1 MTRMRSAMCMS
12 AAMMFAAVTL
22 TAQDAMDKPAG
33 KMDKKAQ
40 SMTGCVQAGSSPGTF
55 MLTNATPTMG
65 DEKMGA
71 DAMGAAKAGMGPI
84 MLSAMDVDLAAHV
97 GHKVTVTGTMSGKM
111 KHDDMMKDDKAK
123 DADKTAASGMESAA
137 AGPTLKVKS
146 VTMVAST
153 CS

>member
-33 KMDKKAQ
+33 NMDKKAQ
-40 SMTGCVQAGSSPGTF
+40 SMTGCVQAGTSPGTF
-55 MLTNATPTMG
+55 VLTNATPAMG
-65 DEKMGA
+65 DEKSA

-137 AGPTLKVKS
+137 GGPTLKVKS

-153 CS
+153 CP

>member
-12 AAMMFAAVTL
+12 AAMMLAAVTV
-22 TAQDAMDKPAG
+22 TAQDAMDKPAA

-71 DAMGAAKAGMGPI
+71 DAMGAAKAGTGPI
-84 MLSAMDVDLAAHV
+84 MLSATDVDLAAHV
-97 GHKVTVTGTMSGKM
+97 GHKVTVTGSMSGKM
-111 KHDDMMKDDKAK
+111 KHDDMAK
-123 DADKTAASGMESAA
+123 DADKTAASGTDSAA
-137 AGPTLKVKS
+137 GGPTLKVKS
-146 VTMVAST
+146 VTMVATT

>member
-1 MTRMRSAMCMS
+1 MTCMRSAMCMS

-40 SMTGCVQAGSSPGTF
+40 SMTGCVQAGTSPGTF
-55 MLTNATPTMG
+55 VLTNATPAMG
-65 DEKMGA
+65 DEKSA
-71 DAMGAAKAGMGPI
+71 DAMGAAKADMGPI
-84 MLSAMDVDLAAHV
+84 TLSAMDVDLAAHV

-123 DADKTAASGMESAA
+123 DADKTAASGMDSAA

-146 VTMVAST
+146 VTMVAAT
-153 CS
+153 CP